1 MKICFKFTC
10 VRLGTLGTHY
20 SCQKQG
26 GAATGCPLNN
36 GQKAHVHLSSY
47 LTTQEDERDRE
58 REAEMKER

>member
-1 MKICFKFTC
+1 VFVKEPWDPIIPARSR
-10 VRLGTLGTHY
+10 VVLLPI
-20 SCQKQG
+20 
-26 GAATGCPLNN
+26 GCPLNA